1 MKKLLLIVA
10 LLVFSIVPVH
20 ASSTQINK
28 MTINCVIDANGTG
41 TFTEVW
47 DMEANRGTEVYKTFK
62 NMNDQSVSLISV
74 SEGGKK
80 YQNIGNNWDVNA
92 SRSEKKDKC
101 GITQSGSTYEI
112 CFGIGDY
119 GHKTYT
125 FVYKVAHL
133 VNQYSD
139 TQGINYAFMGDM
151 SIPVSKVMVD
161 VKSELESFTADNS
174 DIWGFGY
181 EGRCDYMENGTI
193 HMLSTG
199 KIKRVQLFAKLEQT
213 YASPSL
219 YHQDEDFEDVK
230 SDAMEGSSFDDEE
243 SNVTYGEDGELAKD
257 SFFDVFLKFFYI
269 LFAAVGGLIFLTG
282 LIASKKKAK
291 MIFEDGSEF
300 SKKDVHPFRD
310 IPTKN
315 IAYFYYLA
323 DHAGLIKEKTKG
335 GIMSAYVL
343 RWIKNNQVS
352 FKKTEENGFFRKKE
366 GYQIDFSKP
375 LTTEDPLESRLY
387 DMFVKASGKN
397 LILETKEF
405 EKWCKRH
412 YESVVGWFEKVE
424 KQVRKDLRSQKLLIV
439 SKKYRNV
446 LGISLPK
453 TTETFKMKVKD
464 DMEHVYG
471 LNKFLIDQ
479 DNMKEKEV
487 IEVQLWEEYLMYA
500 TILGIADVVEE
511 QLKIVKPS
519 FEQEMDM
526 NYYNSMLL
534 TRAFVYQGVINANN
548 AYHTANS
555 GSAFSGGG
563 GGSSFGG
570 GGGGF
575 SGGGGGGVR

>member
-1 MKKLLLIVA
+1 
-10 LLVFSIVPVH
+10 
-20 ASSTQINK
+20 
-28 MTINCVIDANGTG
+28 
-41 TFTEVW
+41 
-47 DMEANRGTEVYKTFK
+47 
-62 NMNDQSVSLISV
+62 
-74 SEGGKK
+74 
-80 YQNIGNNWDVNA
+80 
-92 SRSEKKDKC
+92 
-101 GITQSGSTYEI
+101 
-112 CFGIGDY
+112 
-119 GHKTYT
+119 
-125 FVYKVAHL
+125 
-133 VNQYSD
+133 
-139 TQGINYAFMGDM
+139 
-151 SIPVSKVMVD
+151 
-161 VKSELESFTADNS
+161 
-174 DIWGFGY
+174 
-181 EGRCDYMENGTI
+181 
-193 HMLSTG
+193 
-199 KIKRVQLFAKLEQT
+199 
-213 YASPSL
+213 
-219 YHQDEDFEDVK
+219 
-230 SDAMEGSSFDDEE
+230 
-243 SNVTYGEDGELAKD
+243 VTYGEDGELAKD

-282 LIASKKKAK
+282 VIASKKKAK

>member
-1 MKKLLLIVA
+1 MKKVLLIIT
-10 LLVFSIVPVH
+10 LLVFSIVPAH
-20 ASSTQINK
+20 ASSTTINK
-28 MTINCVIDANGTG
+28 MTINCQIDANGTG

-62 NMNDQSVSLISV
+62 NMNGQSVSLVSV

-80 YQNIGNNWDVNA
+80 YKNIGTNWDVDA
-92 SRSEKKDKC
+92 SKSEKKDKC
-101 GITQSGSTYEI
+101 GMTQSGSTYEI
-112 CFGIGDY
+112 CCGIGQY

-133 VNQYSD
+133 INQYAN

-151 SIPVSKVMVD
+151 GIPVSKVMVD
-161 VKSELESFTADNS
+161 IKSDLGSFTADNS

-199 KIKRVQLFAKLEQT
+199 KIRRVQLFAKLSQT
-213 YASPSL
+213 YASPSQ
-219 YHQDEDFEDVK
+219 HHKDEDFEDVK
-230 SDAMEGSSFDDEE
+230 SDAMGDSSFDTEE
-243 SNVTYGEDGELAKD
+243 SNVTYGADGELAKESWVD
-257 SFFDVFLKFFYI
+257 KLMNFVYGFFITCGVIVFLI
-269 LFAAVGGLIFLTG
+269 GLFAG
-282 LIASKKKAK
+282 KKKNK
-291 MIFEDGSEF
+291 MVFEDGSEF
-300 SKKDVHPFRD
+300 SKKDIHPFRD

-343 RWIKNNQVS
+343 KWIKNNQVS
-352 FKKTEENGFFRKKE
+352 FMKTEENGFFKKKE
-366 GYQIDFSKP
+366 GYQIDFSQP
-375 LTTEDPLESRLY
+375 LTTDDPLEAKLY

-405 EKWCKRH
+405 ERWCKKH
-412 YESVVGWFEKVE
+412 YQTIINWFDKAET
-424 KQVRKDLRSQKLLIV
+424 QVRKDLKNQKLLKI
-439 SKKYRNV
+439 SKTYRNV

-453 TTETFKMKVKD
+453 TTETFMMKVKE

-471 LNKFLIDQ
+471 LNKFLLDQ
-479 DNMKEKEV
+479 NNMKEKEA
-487 IEVQLWEEYLMYA
+487 IEVHLWEEYLMYA
-500 TILGIADVVEE
+500 TILGIADTVEK

-526 NYYNSMLL
+526 NYYDSMVL
-534 TRAFVYQGVINANN
+534 TRAFVYQGVISANN
-548 AYHTANS
+548 AYHSANS